1 MSGSSHDQGPRDCGP
16 SPADMLMLAQG
27 QAHAMAVQDAVGF
40 LRSAYA
46 LSVATVARGAAAGG
60 EDAHQ
65 AIHTAERLLQLATQ
79 QYRHIAEAGLQGIW
93 RLQHGGRPLGR
104 DGHPGSDGRSQGS
117 HGGQHGP
124 QDRQDGSGQGGSR
137 DPLSAVAARRAE
149 LDESVFGTAGPD
161 DQDNL
166 QRIHDIGPEV
176 EQKLHALG
184 IMSYAQVARLTPQI
198 LEQVTDI
205 LGLLPGSAEEQG
217 WVAQAEAL
225 LARKLADEARATE
238 E

>member
-1 MSGSSHDQGPRDCGP
+1 MSGSSHDQGPNDCGP

-60 EDAHQ
+60 EEAHQ

-79 QYRHIAEAGLQGIW
+79 QYRHVSEAGLQGIW

-104 DGHPGSDGRSQGS
+104 DGHSGSDGRSQGS
-117 HGGQHGP
+117 HGGQHPRGG
-124 QDRQDGSGQGGSR
+124 DGQGSSQ
-137 DPLSAVAARRAE
+137 DPLSAVAARRSE
-149 LDESVFGTAGPD
+149 LDPSVFGVAGPD

-166 QRIHDIGPEV
+166 QRIHNIGPEV

-184 IMSYAQVARLTPQI
+184 IMSYAQVARLTPEILAQI
-198 LEQVTDI
+198 TDI

-225 LARKLADEARATE
+225 LARKLADEAGAAE